1 MSILNNIHKTKIN
14 KSSFILDDN
23 RRYSYLD
30 LQKDFNKFKKL
41 KLSNGLI
48 INVCENEFGFL
59 SGYISFLNL
68 DLPQLLVDND
78 ISEKYLLNIIKIY
91 KPKYIFAPKQKT
103 IFSENRIIL
112 ENKNYNLYELNYKL
126 YPIHKSIALLIS
138 TSGSTG
144 SKKFVKLSFNN
155 ILDNTKNI
163 CKYLKLTKSDS
174 TITTMS
180 PAYSYGLSIINS
192 HLLKNAKIVLTKKK
206 IVEKKFWEIFKK
218 NNITNFN
225 GVPFIYEVLIKLGL
239 DVFNTKSLKFFTS
252 AGGMIDNHKLEKII
266 EFCEKKNFLFF
277 SMYGQT
283 EASPRI
289 SYIEYPKNKK
299 KLGSIGKPIPGGK
312 LSLKKKELIYK
323 GKNIFCGYAENNQ
336 DLSKIIKY
344 KYLSTGDL
352 GFKKKGFYYLTGR
365 KKRILKIFGYRIS
378 LDELENEI
386 LNSGHKCAIKGTD
399 EKLLVFYEKK
409 YSMKWI
415 LDYFVKQNKIPKNKI
430 IFKNIKKIPMTSNN
444 KINYNKL

>member
-1 MSILNNIHKTKIN
+1 MSILNNILKTKLN

-23 RRYSYLD
+23 EKYSYLD
-30 LQKDFNKFKKL
+30 LQTDFTKFEKL
-41 KLSNGLI
+41 KLSSGLI
-48 INVCENEFGFL
+48 INICDNEFGFL

-68 DLPQLLVDND
+68 RFSQLLIDND

-91 KPKYIFAPKQKT
+91 KPKYIFAPKQKS
-103 IFSENRIIL
+103 IFLEKRIIF
-112 ENKNYNLYELNYKL
+112 ENKNYKLYELNYKL
-126 YPIHKSIALLIS
+126 YPIHKNIALLIS

-163 CKYLKLTKSDS
+163 CKYLKITKFDS

-192 HLLKNAKIVLTKKK
+192 HLFKNAKIVLTKKK

-225 GVPFIYEVLIKLGL
+225 GVPFLYEILLKLGL
-239 DVFNTKSLKFFTS
+239 NVFNTKSLKFFTS
-252 AGGMIDNHKLEKII
+252 AGGMIDNNKLEKII

-312 LSLKKKELIYK
+312 LSIKKKELIYK
-323 GKNIFCGYAENNQ
+323 GKNIFCGYSENNQ
-336 DLSKIIKY
+336 DLSKIKNY

-352 GFKKKGFYYLTGR
+352 GFKKKGFFYLTGR
-365 KKRILKIFGYRIS
+365 KKRIIKIFGYRIS

-386 LNSGHKCAIKGTD
+386 LNSGHRCALKGAD
-399 EKLLVFYEKK
+399 EKLIVIYEKK
-409 YSMKWI
+409 NSMKWI
-415 LDYFVKQNKIPKNKI
+415 LNYLIKQNKIPKGKI
-430 IFKNIKKIPMTSNN
+430 IFKNVKKIPMTSNN

>member
-1 MSILNNIHKTKIN
+1 MSILNNILKTKLN

-23 RRYSYLD
+23 NKYSYFD
-30 LQKDFNKFKKL
+30 LQKDFTKFESL
-41 KLSNGLI
+41 KLSNGLV
-48 INVCENEFGFL
+48 INICDNEFGFL

-68 DLPQLLVDND
+68 RFSQLLVDND
-78 ISEKYLLNIIKIY
+78 TSEKYLFDIIKIY

-103 IFSENRIIL
+103 IFLKKIMIL
-112 ENKNYNLYELNYKL
+112 ENKNYKLYKLDYKL
-126 YPIHKSIALLIS
+126 YPIHKNIALLLS

>member
-1 MSILNNIHKTKIN
+1 MSILNNIHKTKLD

-23 RRYSYLD
+23 RKYSYLD
-30 LQKDFNKFKKL
+30 LQKDFTKFKRL

-48 INVCENEFGFL
+48 INVCENEFSFL

-68 DLPQLLVDND
+68 RISQMLVDND
-78 ISEKYLLNIIKIY
+78 ISGKYLLNIIKVY

-103 IFSENRIIL
+103 IFLKKKVIL
-112 ENKNYNLYELNYKL
+112 ENKNYNLYELDYKL
-126 YPIHKSIALLIS
+126 YPMHKSIALLIS

-163 CKYLKLTKSDS
+163 CKYLKITNFDS

-180 PAYSYGLSIINS
+180 PAYSYGLSVINS
-192 HLLKNAKIVLTKKK
+192 HLLQNAKIVLTKKK
-206 IVEKKFWEIFKK
+206 IVDKKFWEIFKK

-225 GVPFIYEVLIKLGL
+225 AVPFLYEILLKLGL
-239 DVFNTKSLKFFTS
+239 NILNTKTLKFLTS
-252 AGGMIDNHKLEKII
+252 AGGMIDNNKLKKII

-312 LSLKKKELIYK
+312 LFLKKKELIYK
-323 GKNIFCGYAENNQ
+323 GKNIFCGYSENDK
-336 DLSKIIKY
+336 DLSKIENY
-344 KYLSTGDL
+344 KHLSTGDL
-352 GFKKKGFYYLTGR
+352 GFKKKGFFYLTGR
-365 KKRILKIFGYRIS
+365 KKRIIKIFGYRIS

-386 LNSGHKCAIKGTD
+386 LESGHKCALKGAG
-399 EKLLVFYEKK
+399 EKLIVVYEKK
-409 YSMKWI
+409 NSMKLI
-415 LDYFVKQNKIPKNKI
+415 LNSLVKKNKI
-430 IFKNIKKIPMTSNN
+430 LKGKIILKNVKKIPMTSNN
-444 KINYNKL
+444 KINYDKI

>member
-30 LQKDFNKFKKL
+30 LQKDFNKFKEL
-41 KLSNGLI
+41 KLLNGLI

-68 DLPQLLVDND
+68 NLSQLLVDND

-103 IFSENRIIL
+103 IFSENKIIL

-163 CKYLKLTKSDS
+163 CKYLKITNFDS

-192 HLLKNAKIVLTKKK
+192 HLFKNANIILTKKK
-206 IVEKKFWEIFKK
+206 
-218 NNITNFN
+218 N
-225 GVPFIYEVLIKLGL
+225 
-239 DVFNTKSLKFFTS
+239 
-252 AGGMIDNHKLEKII
+252 
-266 EFCEKKNFLFF
+266 C
-277 SMYGQT
+277 
-283 EASPRI
+283 R
-289 SYIEYPKNKK
+289 
-299 KLGSIGKPIPGGK
+299 
-312 LSLKKKELIYK
+312 
-323 GKNIFCGYAENNQ
+323 
-336 DLSKIIKY
+336 
-344 KYLSTGDL
+344 
-352 GFKKKGFYYLTGR
+352 
-365 KKRILKIFGYRIS
+365 
-378 LDELENEI
+378 
-386 LNSGHKCAIKGTD
+386 
-399 EKLLVFYEKK
+399 
-409 YSMKWI
+409 
-415 LDYFVKQNKIPKNKI
+415 
-430 IFKNIKKIPMTSNN
+430 
-444 KINYNKL
+444 